1 VVDTSAT
8 GRDIRVDKQTDFLI
22 ISKTIM
28 PASPRDGAAY
38 REARRRATS
47 PLPPSHS
54 PLRPSTMYPY
64 RQGIPPL
71 PAGREL
77 SYIPIAGPQYYYAR
91 PEQIYTPSASLNQ
104 SYATPASM
112 SSDDASHHFLSSP
125 MLREESNSSRK
136 PPSVRGFQPYDSRDQ
151 VSGSPSMPSYRN
163 NSGIA
168 STLSGTGPG
177 TPDGSLQEPAEE
189 VAPKSEST
197 EDEVTEESPDS
208 PLEEI
213 DDVQSSTSAKRGRK
227 ANSMKT
233 GPPRPPNAWILY
245 RSEKLKA
252 IAAGERIRSLDE
264 VLAEQARAKA
274 EEASGSSR
282 APKGAAKTGARKATP
297 PGKGTAKQK
306 GKKTEQPIEVEAEL
320 LALPET
326 ASREDLASKAIP
338 QAEISKV
345 ISLMWKR
352 EKKEEKA
359 KYEKMA
365 EMRKAEVSFGLPAS
379 SLPPISHQTRLRTAR
394 SQVPGL
400 QVSSD
405 EKRRKVEIERGGS
418 TRKRA
423 SSERK
428 DTAESA

>member
-177 TPDGSLQEPAEE
+177 TPDGSLQPAEE

-297 PGKGTAKQK
+297 PGKGKAKQK

-320 LALPET
+320 SALPET

-379 SLPPISHQTRLRTAR
+379 SLPPISHHTRLRTAR